1 VNKER
6 NIKEDGRYVIFYE
19 FDDEAEESNEEEES

>member
-19 FDDEAEESNEEEES
+19 FDDEAEESNEEEER